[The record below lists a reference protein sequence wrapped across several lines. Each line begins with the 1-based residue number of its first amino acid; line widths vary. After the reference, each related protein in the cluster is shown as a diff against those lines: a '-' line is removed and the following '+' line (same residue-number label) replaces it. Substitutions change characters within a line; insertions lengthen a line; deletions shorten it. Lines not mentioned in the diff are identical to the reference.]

1 MSLFNA
7 DEGVAF
13 LLASQIKKI
22 SFDYTPNY
30 YRPMPGFTDAVTF
43 PKVLADKPYEYQVI
57 VDGVSKGIRRDYSVA
72 PDGSQK
78 VNFLGYNGGH
88 GILDSSKTQVYVV
101 DPETQIAYY
110 ILTVS

>member
-1 MSLFNA
+1 MSLTDTNEA
-7 DEGVAF
+7 LAF
-13 LLASQIKKI
+13 LLVSQIKKI
-22 SFDYTPNY
+22 HFDYTPNY

-43 PKVLADKPYEYQVI
+43 PKVLADKAYEYQVI

-78 VNFLGYNGGH
+78 VNFLGYNEGH
-88 GILDSSKTQVYVV
+88 GILNSSNTQVYVV
-101 DPETQIAYY
+101 DPETNIAYY